1 MTANQLKYQ
10 QNQEAER
17 ANKQREREDRRRNR
31 AAEDLKR
38 EDQRIQKVLG
48 TAKVVTDAF
57 GNLVQG
63 GKAIGTLAN
72 DPAWYNLNRDL
83 VNDVASIS
91 YESPL
96 TSSLTTGSTDIATN
110 VKAYRATLCGID
122 FIPSIGI
129 GGYSGAASASG
140 GSIANSAAQTLYA
153 WVRHANSGSANYEP
167 ADLMMYYLAMDSAY
181 TWYAFGRS
189 IYRAANSAL
198 MYDFNFIQRLGQIY
212 GVDLNDFRSNL
223 ANFRTFLNIIAT
235 QLNQLSVPNSMPYYN
250 RHVWMVSNIFKDHP
264 VKRSAYYCFV
274 PGCYGVYK
282 PAEGRIAFTA
292 RPSTAMKFSNFS
304 KILNEIVSV
313 LMTDESIGIINGD
326 VRKAYGTDSLFKIEN
341 TPADD
346 YVEPFYSEEVL
357 SQISGIVAVGPVTP
371 KTYDICQVPSTGRL
385 YQGTYTTTGE
395 PTVGQSYPTLTT
407 FNNTALI
414 RSSFILN
421 MYKDNPTPD
430 DNMVASRLIAG
441 YNYFTSGSLPIRYV
455 SVAGSEF
462 VTTLR
467 LFVGAEDAGGSIV
480 TIYDYCPFDLSG
492 LNTALPQMDWFPMF
506 VYVSNPTDATDAR
519 LWAGDLCNYAVVS
532 AEVTANM
539 HATAIIS
546 EFYIPSKGIR

>member
-38 EDQRIQKVLG
+38 EDQKIQKVLG

-96 TSSLTTGSTDIATN
+96 SSGLLTGSTSLATN
-110 VKAYRATLCGID
+110 TNAYRSTICGID

-140 GSIANSAAQTLYA
+140 GSIANAAAQTLYA

-198 MYDFNFIQRLGQIY
+198 MYDFNFIHRLGQVYVI
-212 GVDLNDFRSNL
+212 DLDDFRSNL

-235 QLNQLSVPNSMPYYN
+235 QLNQLAVPNSMPYYN
-250 RHVWMVSNIFKDHP
+250 RHVWMVSNIFKDHS

-274 PGCYGVYK
+274 PACYGVYN
-282 PAEGRIAFTA
+282 PVEGRIAFTA
-292 RPSTAMKFSNFS
+292 RPTTPMTFKVFSD
-304 KILNEIVSV
+304 ILNTIVSV

-346 YVEPFYSEEVL
+346 YIEPFYSEEVL

-371 KTYDICQVPSTGRL
+371 GSYDICQIPGTGRL
-385 YQGTYTTTGE
+385 YQGTYIESGT
-395 PTVGQSYPTLTT
+395 PTISQSYPTLTS
-407 FNNTALI
+407 FPNTALL

-421 MYKDNPTPD
+421 MYKDSPTPD

-441 YNYFTSGSLPIRYV
+441 YNYVTVGSQPIRFV

-467 LFVGAEDAGGSIV
+467 LFVGAPDNTGSII
-480 TIYDYCPFDLSG
+480 TIYDYCPFELSG
-492 LNTALPQMDWFPMF
+492 LNAALPQMDWFPMF
-506 VYVSNPTDATDAR
+506 VYVENPTDATYAQF
-519 LWAGDLCNYAVVS
+519 WASDLCNYAVINS
-532 AEVTANM
+532 EIAANM

-546 EFYIPSKGIR
+546 EFYIPSKGMR

>member
-72 DPAWYNLNRDL
+72 DPAWYNLNKDL

-91 YESPL
+91 YQSPL
-96 TSSLTTGSTDIATN
+96 TSSITSGATNIATGVN
-110 VKAYRATLCGID
+110 AYRATICGID

-140 GSIANSAAQTLYA
+140 GSIANSAAQTMYA

-198 MYDFNFIQRLGQIY
+198 MYDFTFINRLSQVY
-212 GVDLNDFRSNL
+212 GVDLDNFRSNL
-223 ANFRTFLNIIAT
+223 ANFRTFLNIVAT
-235 QLNQLSVPNSMPYYN
+235 QLNQLAVPKSMPYYN
-250 RHVWMVSNIFKDHP
+250 RHVWMVSNIFKDHA
-264 VKRSAYYCFV
+264 VKRSAHYCFV
-274 PGCYGVYK
+274 PACYGIYN
-282 PAEGRIAFTA
+282 PTEGRIAFTA
-292 RPSTAMKFSNFS
+292 RPTTNMTFESFS
-304 KILNEIVSV
+304 KILNTIVSV

-326 VRKAYGTDSLFKIEN
+326 VRKAYGTDNLFKIES
-341 TPADD
+341 TPAED
-346 YVEPFYSEEVL
+346 YIEPFYSEEVL

-371 KTYDICQVPSTGRL
+371 GTYDICQIPGTGKL
-385 YQGTYTTTGE
+385 YQGTYVESGT
-395 PTVGQSYPTLTT
+395 PSLSQSFPTLTT
-407 FNNTALI
+407 FPDKGIART
-414 RSSFILN
+414 SFILN
-421 MYKDNPTPD
+421 MYKDDPTPD
-430 DNMVASRLIAG
+430 DNMVASRLFAG
-441 YNYFTSGSLPIRYV
+441 YSYLTTGSLNTRYV

-467 LFVGAEDAGGSIV
+467 LFVGATYAAGSII
-480 TIYDYCPFDLSG
+480 TIYDYCPFDLEG
-492 LNTALPQMDWFPMF
+492 LNSALPQIDWFPMF
-506 VYVSNPTDATDAR
+506 VYVTNPTDASNAR
-519 LWAGDLCNYAVVS
+519 FWAGDLCNYAVVS